1 MSYVKFHTYTTYT
14 KQIIVSKIKIQQL
27 FEVGDISL
35 QASVTIFFPVG
46 SFSSNK
52 AREQRI
58 FPVYFASCFS
68 EVQILF
74 CRVIHK
80 VLTSQRVKSY
90 LSFSLYQQTDEKL
103 LNPDISYT
111 MASKHP

>member
-1 MSYVKFHTYTTYT
+1 M
-14 KQIIVSKIKIQQL
+14 
-27 FEVGDISL
+27 
-35 QASVTIFFPVG
+35 G

-52 AREQRI
+52 AGEQRI
-58 FPVYFASCFS
+58 FSLYFASCFS

-111 MASKHP
+111 MASKHPQIFENLSWHLKINPESKDLAA